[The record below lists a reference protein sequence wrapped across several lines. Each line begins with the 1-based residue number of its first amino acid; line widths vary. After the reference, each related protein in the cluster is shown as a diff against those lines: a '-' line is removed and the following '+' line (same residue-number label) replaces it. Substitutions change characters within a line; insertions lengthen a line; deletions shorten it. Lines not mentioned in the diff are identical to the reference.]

1 MNTNEN
7 NEELELVN
15 VGRIGISYS
24 ELKELHNLSM
34 VTLSNMSKVLPQTIP
49 RTPQTMYSSK
59 DVEISRS
66 NNNFLVAYHPYKEPC
81 HICRYFGHGMKN
93 CPNVKPEFRGCCV
106 ICWESGHSSGDCRG
120 ETKAVPFNEHY
131 TLPEDIVNR
140 FIL

>member
-49 RTPQTMYSSK
+49 
-59 DVEISRS
+59 
-66 NNNFLVAYHPYKEPC
+66 
-81 HICRYFGHGMKN
+81 
-93 CPNVKPEFRGCCV
+93 
-106 ICWESGHSSGDCRG
+106 
-120 ETKAVPFNEHY
+120 
-131 TLPEDIVNR
+131 
-140 FIL
+140 